1 MFYLTHNISAISSGL
16 QLLVSNLESGCDTA
30 LVSMTKVAK
39 TISIIDNYIT
49 MSYCAGFLAKHRG
62 GWRSE

>member
-30 LVSMTKVAK
+30 LVSMTKVIK
-39 TISIIDNYIT
+39 TLSVIDICTYYHVIL
-49 MSYCAGFLAKHRG
+49 C
-62 GWRSE
+62 RSLGKT